1 MKKVMLFGIIIMIF
15 FYMLVVI
22 VGYVVFGDVVLGNL
36 FIGFSILYWFV
47 DFVNICIVIY
57 FIGVY

>member
-1 MKKVMLFGIIIMIF
+1 MLFGIIIMIF